1 MYKKNI
7 HSLTLSGMLAVIA
20 LLLSFFSFAV
30 PFLPPFL
37 KFDFT
42 FIPLFLA
49 LLLIEYKHALLVSL
63 LKNFLHFALITH
75 EPTGAIANLAVEF
88 IFLSIIVLFYK
99 KGFTKVIIGGVVA
112 TLAIT
117 AFMSLFNYFVLLP
130 AYGYIMD
137 LADITKNV
145 KTIVTA
151 GIIPFNLLKGAL
163 VTFLFFVTIKVYEN
177 IPTTIKARFS

>member
-1 MYKKNI
+1 MKINNN
-7 HSLTLSGMLAVIA
+7 A
-20 LLLSFFSFAV
+20 
-30 PFLPPFL
+30 
-37 KFDFT
+37 
-42 FIPLFLA
+42 
-49 LLLIEYKHALLVSL
+49 
-63 LKNFLHFALITH
+63 
-75 EPTGAIANLAVEF
+75 
-88 IFLSIIVLFYK
+88 
-99 KGFTKVIIGGVVA
+99 
-112 TLAIT
+112 LAIHAKT
-117 AFMSLFNYFVLLP
+117 FSVVLLP